1 MKKIQNQT
9 QTQKIQNQIQHIHNT
24 NTSRKF
30 ILIKNTTYSQYKH
43 TQEIQNQ
50 TQTQKIQNQTQTQ
63 KIKNQPQHTHNTNT
77 PRNFK
82 IKLNVLQNIKTQ
94 THESPLIQQNQPKSN
109 INSIQGK
116 QMHKLRNTNL

>member
-1 MKKIQNQT
+1 MKKIQSQT
-9 QTQKIQNQIQHIHNT
+9 QTQKIQNQIQHTHNT
-24 NTSRKF
+24 NTSRKI

-43 TQEIQNQ
+43 
-50 TQTQKIQNQTQTQ
+50 TQKIQNQTQTQ
-63 KIKNQPQHTHNTNT
+63 KIKNQPQHTHSTNT

-82 IKLNVLQNIKTQ
+82 IERNVLQNIRTQ

-109 INSIQGK
+109 SNSIQGK

>member
-9 QTQKIQNQIQHIHNT
+9 QTQKIQNQIQHTHNT

-30 ILIKNTTYSQYKH
+30 ILIKNTTYSQYKQ
-43 TQEIQNQ
+43 TQKIQNQ
-50 TQTQKIQNQTQTQ
+50 TETQKIQNQTQTQ
-63 KIKNQPQHTHNTNT
+63 KIQNQPQHTHNTNT

-82 IKLNVLQNIKTQ
+82 IKLNVLQNIRTQ
-94 THESPLIQQNQPKSN
+94 THESPLIQQNQLKSN
-109 INSIQGK
+109 SNSIQGN

>member
-9 QTQKIQNQIQHIHNT
+9 QTQKIQNQIQHTHNT
-24 NTSRKF
+24 NTSRKLIF
-30 ILIKNTTYSQYKH
+30 IKNTTYSQYKH
-43 TQEIQNQ
+43 
-50 TQTQKIQNQTQTQ
+50 TQ

-82 IKLNVLQNIKTQ
+82 IKHNVLQNIRTQ

-109 INSIQGK
+109 SNSI
-116 QMHKLRNTNL
+116 